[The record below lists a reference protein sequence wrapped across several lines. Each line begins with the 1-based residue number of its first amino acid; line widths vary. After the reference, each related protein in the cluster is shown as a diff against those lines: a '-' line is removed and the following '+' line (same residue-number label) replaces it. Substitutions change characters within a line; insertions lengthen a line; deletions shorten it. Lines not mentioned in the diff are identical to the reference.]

1 MLILPDKSLS
11 SGWYWLPPYLSSRKW
26 FTQRI
31 ALLTKSNQSFNI
43 PCAYPRHLR
52 PLLSWGKGIVNQ
64 SSRRWGIWSPCIS
77 VGNLNH
83 SLDYMLII
91 CRLYYCL
98 WDELDMLW
106 NNFRGIER
114 LWLCGQLATNKYDFI
129 QCYCCIFKFCIC
141 QFIRKNML
149 VLSLL
154 Q

>member
-1 MLILPDKSLS
+1 MQCWYCQINHHPVEGIGFPLTLGEMIYPVDSTIVSVKSKLQHT
-11 SGWYWLPPYLSSRKW
+11 R
-26 FTQRI
+26 
-31 ALLTKSNQSFNI
+31 
-43 PCAYPRHLR
+43 AYPRHLR
-52 PLLSWGKGIVNQ
+52 P
-64 SSRRWGIWSPCIS
+64 SSRGWRIWSPCTR

-83 SLDYMLII
+83 SLDSV

-106 NNFRGIER
+106 NDFRGIER
-114 LWLCGQLATNKYDFI
+114 LWLCGQSATNKYNFI

-141 QFIRKNML
+141 QFICTNTL